1 MKGSVVVSLVF
12 VGIISLFFTFTP
24 NVLGQSENVEV
35 LSYSWYINDYGYF
48 IVVGEVQN
56 VGSTILDHID
66 LVGIVYTTDGEAQAE
81 SYKRVYSAQTLPQQK
96 APFRMFFFPENS
108 YTGDFSWLSI
118 GVDRVEFFVVSANE
132 TDNYQYQDLEIIDST
147 SNIDSNGL
155 YSVTGSIRNTGN
167 QAAGRVWVVAT
178 FYNVSGHVIAAGYTD
193 YLTPNSILPDQTTS
207 FTVTPL
213 DSTTQLATQI
223 TNYSLLIQT
232 EAPIIPEFTSF
243 LILSLFMVA
252 TLLTIIVYR
261 RRLKKTSE

>member
-1 MKGSVVVSLVF
+1 MKRSVVVSLVF
-12 VGIISLFFTFTP
+12 VSIISLFSTFTP
-24 NVLGQSENVEV
+24 NVLSQSENVEV

-56 VGSTILDHID
+56 LGSNILDYVD
-66 LVGIVYTTDGEAQAE
+66 LVGVVYTTDGEAQAE
-81 SYKRVYSAQTLPQQK
+81 SYKRVYSAQLLPQQK
-96 APFRMFFFPENS
+96 APFRMYFSPENS

-118 GVDRVEFFVVSANE
+118 GVDHVVFGVAAPE

-147 SNIDSNGL
+147 SYIDSDGL
-155 YSVTGSIRNTGN
+155 YTVTGSIRNTGN

-207 FTVTPL
+207 FTLTPL
-213 DSTTQLATQI
+213 GSTPQLATQI
-223 TNYSLLIQT
+223 TNYALLIQT
-232 EAPIIPEFTSF
+232 EAPIIPEFKSF

-252 TLLTIIVYR
+252 TLLAVIFYR
-261 RRLKKTSE
+261 RRLKKASE